1 MAFLKTGD
9 ENIKGIGT
17 IKKRLPGKEDCFLS
31 RQFVI
36 ITSIVKISLPTA
48 EGSNGEMDMTQEKAE
63 FLKSRFDQCPFN
75 QTNGI
80 RARLVED
87 GYAEVTVQS
96 TEHSINIWGLPHG
109 GLLFSLADVA
119 VGLAVHSLHQGKA
132 VTVNAN
138 VNFIRS
144 SQDGS
149 SLLGV
154 AQCVRCGRSIGFF
167 QAEVYD
173 NLGTLLLSGQYVIH
187 LSQN

>member
-1 MAFLKTGD
+1 M
-9 ENIKGIGT
+9 
-17 IKKRLPGKEDCFLS
+17 KKLGFGCMRLPLTNPDDPTSVDLEQVKAMVDLFLE
-31 RQFVI
+31 RRFTYFDTAYFYHKG
-36 ITSIVKISLPTA
+36 TSESVLKHALVNRHPRTSFTLA
-48 EGSNGEMDMTQEKAE
+48 DNQLSCARDMQRFAGVPCAGDARQEKEIIETLA
-63 FLKSRFDQCPFN
+63 S
-75 QTNGI
+75 
-80 RARLVED
+80 
-87 GYAEVTVQS
+87 
-96 TEHSINIWGLPHG
+96 
-109 GLLFSLADVA
+109 LLFSLADVA
-119 VGLAVHSLHQGKA
+119 VGLAVHALHQGKA

-173 NLGTLLLSGQYVIH
+173 NLGTLLLSGQYVMH